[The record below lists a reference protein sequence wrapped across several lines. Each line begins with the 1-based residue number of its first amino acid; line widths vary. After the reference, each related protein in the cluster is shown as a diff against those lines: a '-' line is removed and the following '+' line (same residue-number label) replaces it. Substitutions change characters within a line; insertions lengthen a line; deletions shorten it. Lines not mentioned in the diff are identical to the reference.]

1 MSTWASWSLIA
12 IYSTIS
18 PVANGWFPA
27 MSEIS
32 CDTQH
37 FLSHAKLTR
46 SLITRRGFPFF
57 TNAAR
62 EAQVSFF
69 CGYSSGWWMFQHLH
83 VPLKNTWHPNHQDEQ
98 RFGRCLPFNGF
109 TWRPGFAITLPKP
122 WCLGSIFRNWFTSID
137 MPVYGRFLWR
147 IPLWS
152 GVCAP
157 SVLPEPLLPTIGEMS
172 WSRDGA
178 LTQPSWTVLSFNRLQ
193 S

>member
-1 MSTWASWSLIA
+1 MAGFQLCLKFRVIHNTFCQMLNWRDHWSHDGAFHIL
-12 IYSTIS
+12 
-18 PVANGWFPA
+18 P
-27 MSEIS
+27 MQRE
-32 CDTQH
+32 
-37 FLSHAKLTR
+37 KLR
-46 SLITRRGFPFF
+46 WVF
-57 TNAAR
+57 
-62 EAQVSFF
+62 V